1 MSELEQSMAQVD
13 ILPKKEQ
20 LLDPQETVVA
30 SLLPSSFPKTTLDS
44 GYEDFSLYR
53 AIDEDLSQCAHF
65 IQQLEKYSSEGEAF
79 VSILYSARS
88 LSKAI
93 PQLQS
98 NDQEN
103 KAKLYE
109 ESIKILQPEVERM
122 KNFLSFQEQATR
134 VIFETVSYLTQ
145 KFVAEKRDLAIISPE
160 LFLSLAKLF
169 GMLFTVDNLKN
180 VKSAWSNDLSAYKRA
195 CSNLRRTDGLDIQS
209 QQRLIFFLA
218 NNNAIINEMKKQL
231 ETIKGFKEVLVHLTH
246 FCLDKFDNGIY
257 FNAEEKH
264 MYLKSIMFLVFA
276 MDGIDHQAKEK
287 DDKKSILRL
296 KKLRLE
302 HVLKTFKR
310 YPVIPLFGDM
320 HIDTSA
326 IFRLAPHINNAKV
339 EIADGEEL
347 SLTRKYEIAELMDTY
362 TAEYEELS
370 AELAHYKFMQ
380 KLLKQM
386 RESKEETGDDTSYV
400 LGNKALRIL
409 GGWTTAILEQA
420 AWKYAHPTDEFYNK
434 ECKKDSTIYEK
445 AVRYN
450 YTLQEQ
456 KALIRLLTMVNDIH
470 GQLQSLTNQLAEG
483 INGYVHFQLQTVIH
497 GVLQRLLSSIQK
509 SKSMKKKKNKN
520 EAPEVI
526 AHLCNLI
533 SDLNVSVN
541 IDPSEI
547 MAMAT
552 KKQAKKAA
560 KTASVADITMPKRKC
575 APTTSQLIYFR
586 SVLNTLVGF
595 DNEGKSALLK
605 RKELSPQQFD
615 AMKKVYDESAHYL
628 TLLQFERTL
637 KRATDLSSLW
647 FKEYHL
653 ELEKKVQFPIEFS
666 LPWMLMSTA
675 MTSPDLH
682 QHLLVPLE
690 LYNQAGACCLFSLK
704 SQTLY
709 DEVQAEVN
717 TCFDQIVFKITQQVY
732 ISFKANAHVNLVPH
746 DVKEKFKDLDIGPTD
761 LSYKGVLSQRHLR
774 LLGRTVDLH
783 DIISASMNDFFRR
796 TINMCISWF
805 ESKPLSYV
813 IAFENMLDIE
823 RETHRNLSNLLNIIA
838 FDDLFEEQNH
848 SVNPASNNGRI
859 ESRIMLEVLYDLS
872 PNYVF
877 SGSTNEFT
885 KAIRPVPN
893 EMEREPVKQYD
904 QALVYGS
911 KALASVAQA
920 IYKQTT
926 KSVRV
931 GHAVAIL
938 NLINAH
944 KIPAIINE
952 LSSQV
957 VLILHNVIRPF
968 VGELVKGMPKQIK
981 NPVFE
986 YGINAIFQFY
996 QLNLQPILAY
1006 PELRTEV
1013 FQEFASI
1020 GNVFCFI
1027 QLLEEA
1033 QELIADGNFIITS
1046 PFGQLPPQARRV
1058 AAPSLEE
1065 AQRMRKDIGIAVS
1078 GGYTHPVTI
1087 SKIAPNSIAS
1097 DMGLQVGDE
1106 ILAFNNIPFKQPG
1119 GNAFVNLEKAKSF
1132 LSNIYGQSI
1141 VVKGTSP
1148 VSFTSFVHNEI
1159 EMLSQSRGVAF
1170 GNRTRAS
1177 ARLSDNAAQGSILKG
1192 ALQRVDSLVD
1202 QTSLKSEWG
1211 GVVNETDVYSSAPE
1225 VFHRLWSAIN
1235 FSLLI
1240 TKDKDQ
1246 FTVERMFG
1254 DGLHWGGL
1262 TVVYILGQSFA
1273 FELFDYVNYWLSV
1286 VATQEFVIS
1295 EEETKVGDLDLNQA
1309 ARRGVEIQRRNR
1321 AILNLLRTHFP
1332 DPDARNGDATGVAH
1346 PPFDST
1352 QNGVYISCARE
1363 KGEAGVKEVEV

>member
-1 MSELEQSMAQVD
+1 MSDLQKSMAQVD
-13 ILPKKEQ
+13 ILPDRYQ
-20 LLDPQETVVA
+20 LPDPQESVVA
-30 SLLPSSFPKTTLDS
+30 PLLQTNFPQTTFDA
-44 GYEDFSLYR
+44 GYADFSLYG
-53 AIDEDLSQCAHF
+53 AIDEELSKCAYF
-65 IQQLEKYSSEGEAF
+65 IQQLEKYAVEGDKYLS
-79 VSILYSARS
+79 VLYSARS

-103 KAKLYE
+103 KNKLYE
-109 ESIKILQPEVERM
+109 ESIKILQPEVDRM
-122 KNFLSFQEQATR
+122 KSFLGFQEQATS
-134 VIFETVSYLTQ
+134 VIQQSISFLTEA
-145 KFVAEKRDLAIISPE
+145 FVAEKRDLSIISPE
-160 LFLSLAKLF
+160 LLLSLARLF

-195 CSNLRRTDGLDIQS
+195 CSNLRRMDGLDIQS

-218 NNNAIINEMKKQL
+218 NNNAIINEVKKQL
-231 ETIKGFKEVLVHLTH
+231 ETIKNFKEVLVHLTH
-246 FCLDKFDNGIY
+246 FCLDRFDAGVY

-264 MYLKSIMFLVFA
+264 MFLKAIMFLVFA

-287 DDKKSILRL
+287 DDKNSILRL

-310 YPVIPLFGDM
+310 YPIIPLFGDM

-326 IFRLAPHINNAKV
+326 IFRLAPHISNAKV

-347 SLTRKYEIAELMDTY
+347 SLTRKYEILEKMDQY
-362 TAEYEELS
+362 TKEYEELS
-370 AELAHYKFMQ
+370 GELAHYNFMN
-380 KLLKQM
+380 KLLKKLH
-386 RESKEETGDDTSYV
+386 ETKEESGDPTAFILS
-400 LGNKALRIL
+400 NKALRLL

-434 ECKKDSTIYEK
+434 DCKSDSTAYEK
-445 AVRYN
+445 AVRFN
-450 YTLQEQ
+450 YSLQEQ

-470 GQLQSLTNQLAEG
+470 GQLQRLTNQLTEG
-483 INGYVHFQLQTVIH
+483 LNGYVHFRVQTIVH

-509 SKSMKKKKNKN
+509 AKSGKKKKN

-547 MAMAT
+547 LAMAT
-552 KKQAKKAA
+552 KKLAKKAA
-560 KTASVADITMPKRKC
+560 KSANVAAITMPKRKC
-575 APTTSQLIYFR
+575 GPTTSQLIHFR
-586 SVLNTLVGF
+586 SVLNMLVGF
-595 DNEGKSALLK
+595 DNDGKSALLK

-615 AMKKVYDESAHYL
+615 VLKSVYDESAHYL
-628 TLLQFERTL
+628 TLLQFETTL
-637 KRATDLSSLW
+637 KKATDLSSLW

-653 ELEKKVQFPIEFS
+653 ELAKEVQFPIEFS
-666 LPWMLMSTA
+666 LPWMLMNTA

-682 QHLLVPLE
+682 QHVLVPLE
-690 LYNQAGACCLFSLK
+690 LYNQAGSCCLFSLK

-717 TCFDQIVFKITQQVY
+717 TCFDQVVFKITQQVY
-732 ISFKANAHVNLVPH
+732 TSFKANAHADLIPH
-746 DVKEKFKDLDIGPTD
+746 DVKEKFKDLDLGPVD
-761 LSYKGVLSQRHLR
+761 LSYKGVLSQRHLK
-774 LLGRTVDLH
+774 LLGRTVDFRS
-783 DIISASMNDFFRR
+783 IISSSMTDFFKQ
-796 TINMCISWF
+796 TLNMCISWL
-805 ESKPLSYV
+805 ETKPLSYV
-813 IAFENMLDIE
+813 IAFENMLEIE
-823 RETHRNLSNLLNIIA
+823 RETHKHLSAYLDLIP
-838 FDDLFEEQNH
+838 FSDLFQEQNH
-848 SVNPASNNGRI
+848 SMNPASNYGRI
-859 ESRIMLEVLYDLS
+859 EYRIMLEVLYDLS
-872 PNYVF
+872 PHYVF
-877 SGSTNEFT
+877 NGATNEFT
-885 KAIRPVPN
+885 KAVRPVPS
-893 EMEREPVKQYD
+893 EMERETAKINQL
-904 QALVYGS
+904 LVYGS

-920 IYKQTT
+920 MFKQSTR
-926 KSVRV
+926 SVRV
-931 GHAVAIL
+931 EHAISIL
-938 NLINAH
+938 HLIQAH

-957 VLILHNVIRPF
+957 VLIMHNVIRPF
-968 VGELVKGMPKQIK
+968 VCELVKGMPKQIK
-981 NPVFE
+981 NPVFD

-1013 FQEFASI
+1013 FQEFSSI

-1033 QELIADGNFIITS
+1033 QELIADGNFIITA
-1046 PFGQLPPQARRV
+1046 PFGQLPPQPRRV
-1058 AAPSLEE
+1058 AIPSMEE
-1065 AQRMRKDIGIAVS
+1065 AQSLQKSIGIAVS

-1087 SKIAPNSIAS
+1087 TKIAPNSIGY
-1097 DMGLQVGDE
+1097 DVGLKPGDE

-1119 GNAFVNLEKAKSF
+1119 GDAYVNLEKAKGF
-1132 LSNIYGQSI
+1132 LSNMLGQSL
-1141 VVKGTSP
+1141 VVKGTQNVP
-1148 VSFTSFVHNEI
+1148 FTEFARNEI
-1159 EMLSQSRGVAF
+1159 EMLSKSRGIDF
-1170 GNRTRAS
+1170 GRRARLS
-1177 ARLSDNAAQGSILKG
+1177 AHLSDNAAQGSILKG

-1202 QTSLKSEWG
+1202 QTNLKTEWG
-1211 GVVNETDVYSSAPE
+1211 GVVNETDVYSQAPE

-1246 FTVERMFG
+1246 FSIESMFG

-1262 TVVYILGQSFA
+1262 TIVYLLGQSFA

-1286 VATQEFVIS
+1286 VATQEFIIA
-1295 EEETKVGDLDLNQA
+1295 EEQTKVGDLDLNEA

-1332 DPDARNGDATGVAH
+1332 EPDDRSDHNTGVAH
-1346 PPFDST
+1346 PPFDRT
-1352 QNGVYISCARE
+1352 QQGVYISCARE
-1363 KGEAGVKEVEV
+1363 KGEAGVKVVEV